1 MMNRATHEN
10 GLIDSSET
18 ISNLIELYQNLQN
31 QNVVN
36 KLNNEKSK
44 LEIIKLIKDRLN
56 RDIQFSTL
64 SQQSSN
70 LREENNLFFKRL
82 KTIIFYIL
90 TILGISFNSV
100 RNYLSASL
108 LISIIPKLTQPVQ
121 VFLSI
126 VFVFFQEVL
135 FYGFEISLLR
145 KAFDPS
151 SSKTDLFLLIDI
163 YIEQIQ
169 LVKELNKQL
178 SSMLALSIDDNS
190 YYQYVELVKLLNLDI
205 QRKCDLTNN
214 YENSALRKALTAAT
228 LIIGTISSIAS
239 TYFMITTILKTLAAS
254 IVATPLG
261 GFIIVLAILVD
272 LGFYYAMGATSILKS
287 MNAKNEHCDL
297 LKKEVDSFQQEYSCQ
312 FWRKSTY
319 QRQRLN
325 IKTCKDMAV
334 QTEDIP
340 LDLGL
345 KTTTFPAI

>member
-1 MMNRATHEN
+1 MHEN
-10 GLIDSSET
+10 RLFESSET
-18 ISNLIELYQNLQN
+18 ISNLIEYYQNLQS

-56 RDIQFSTL
+56 TDIQFSTL
-64 SQQSSN
+64 SQQPTN
-70 LREENNLFFKRL
+70 LREESNLFFKHL
-82 KTIIFYIL
+82 KTIIFYFL

-108 LISIIPKLTQPVQ
+108 LIATIPKLTQPVQ
-121 VFLSI
+121 VFMSI
-126 VFVFFQEVL
+126 VFVFFQEML

-151 SSKTDLFLLIDI
+151 SSKTDLFLLIDT

-169 LVKELNKQL
+169 LAKEINKQL
-178 SSMLALSIDDNS
+178 TSMLALSIDDNA
-190 YYQYVELVKLLNLDI
+190 YYQYVQFVELLNHDI
-205 QRKCDLTNN
+205 QKKCDITNN
-214 YENSALRKALTAAT
+214 YENSVFRKTLTIAT
-228 LIIGTISSIAS
+228 LIIGIISSIAS
-239 TYFMITTILKTLAAS
+239 TYFMITTILKALAAS
-254 IVATPLG
+254 IIATPLG
-261 GFIIVLAILVD
+261 SFIIVLAVLVD
-272 LGFYYAMGATSILKS
+272 LGFYYAMGATSVLKS

-325 IKTCKDMAV
+325 IKICKDMAV

-340 LDLGL
+340 LSQGL
-345 KTTTFPAI
+345 KIANFSAI